1 MRRLLYILLTAVALT
16 LVMGCSRS
24 VDKRLVLADT
34 LMWTAPDSS
43 LKILT
48 AINRDSLQ
56 DKENLAYHALLR
68 TQAQFRCNGNC
79 ESDTLINLALSH
91 YSDNHIR
98 EHYTRS
104 LMYKGAFNEVHD
116 NPVEAI
122 KWYKRAEDNADTT
135 DYRNLAQINLR
146 MGMLYYDNFADNKLC
161 VSKFNKSLYYHQ
173 RIGDLNNKMR
183 CMGYI
188 GGLYRETNS
197 KEAIKLLK
205 AASDLAPQFND
216 SANYFWYNELLSRAF
231 YLIGDYEE
239 SKKLSVYAIDN
250 GGDYV
255 GFDTYINA
263 ALAYAKLKMADSAS
277 YYLPSIHDNNHYD
290 LMMLALAKSAIYE
303 AQGKLDR
310 AIEQNN
316 LYNLYADSI
325 EQDSLRHSAF
335 TAELNMTK
343 DDVINLKKEM
353 SGKKKIIVSIILI
366 SLALII
372 ALTLLSFYKRL
383 QSRRLIHSLRGEKI
397 NMHSDLTAIIDQR
410 TAFYQRLKESEHL
423 SHKMHQDVINKEKEC
438 MALRNLVSSHIKL
451 MEQLI
456 TASEEESERTF
467 QKTFKASM
475 ANYHETEAIKES
487 FISFVNQN
495 FNSVVEK
502 ALAKAPALS
511 VMEQYVIALMAAGFE
526 YKEIAVVT
534 NYSPSFI
541 GKKRSRIEKKLGIDE
556 KLIDFISR
564 IKEEKD

>member
-1 MRRLLYILLTAVALT
+1 
-16 LVMGCSRS
+16 
-24 VDKRLVLADT
+24 
-34 LMWTAPDSS
+34 
-43 LKILT
+43 
-48 AINRDSLQ
+48 
-56 DKENLAYHALLR
+56 
-68 TQAQFRCNGNC
+68 
-79 ESDTLINLALSH
+79 
-91 YSDNHIR
+91 
-98 EHYTRS
+98 
-104 LMYKGAFNEVHD
+104 MYKGAFNEVHD

-122 KWYKRAEDNADTT
+122 KWYKCAEDNADTT

-183 CMGYI
+183 CMGYL
-188 GGLYRETNS
+188 GSLYRETNS

-216 SANYFWYNELLSRAF
+216 SANYFWYKELLSRAF

-325 EQDSLRHSAF
+325 EQVS
-335 TAELNMTK
+335 
-343 DDVINLKKEM
+343 KEYLQEVLM
-353 SGKKKIIVSIILI
+353 GKIIVSIILI